1 MIFSL
6 SPRLYG
12 IEKDAMRI
20 EVSSRELA
28 TGERLSIVKN
38 RFVPVGVDAPQCDDL
53 PRACVVTGI
62 HGDELE
68 GQFALFE
75 LARLLRENPQHLR
88 GVVDIYPAA
97 NPTGIGAIERG
108 IPQFDLDMNRIF
120 PGNNSASP
128 FESMAAELV
137 ADVSGA
143 TVAFDIHA
151 SNIFLREIPQIRIN
165 EVSADRL
172 VPLARH
178 ANVDLVWVHANA
190 TVLKGTFAYSM
201 NALDVPTLVV
211 EAGVGMRITPDVG
224 KQLADGMLSVLSE
237 VGIWDGPV
245 PNVRSPL
252 VSDDGEV
259 FFVNAD
265 EAGVFVPAVEL
276 GAPVDVD
283 TVVGHVLDC
292 GGGTVLQKLV
302 APASGLLFTLREY
315 PIVYPGS
322 LIARV
327 LGGVA

>member
-1 MIFSL
+1 
-6 SPRLYG
+6 
-12 IEKDAMRI
+12 MRI

-38 RFVPVGVDAPQCDDL
+38 RFAPVGKDVSQCNDL
-53 PRACVVTGI
+53 PRACIVTGI

-75 LARLLRENPQHLR
+75 LARRLRENPQHLR

-143 TVAFDIHA
+143 AVAFDIHA

-237 VGIWDGPV
+237 VGIWAGPV
-245 PNVRSPL
+245 PDVRSPL

-265 EAGVFVPAVEL
+265 KAGVFVPTVEL
-276 GAPVDVD
+276 GASVDVG

-292 GGGTVLQKLV
+292 GGGTVLQEL
-302 APASGLLFTLREY
+302 ASPASGLLFTLREY

-327 LGGVA
+327 LGGAA

>member
-1 MIFSL
+1 
-6 SPRLYG
+6 
-12 IEKDAMRI
+12 MRI

-28 TGERLSIVKN
+28 AGERLVISKN
-38 RFVPVGVDAPQCDDL
+38 RFAPESAQVAKIDDL
-53 PRACVVTGI
+53 PRACIITGI

-68 GQFALFE
+68 GQFAVYE
-75 LARLLRENPQHLR
+75 LARRLRENPQHLC

-137 ADVSGA
+137 SDVKGA
-143 TVAFDIHA
+143 TVTFDIHA
-151 SNIFLREIPQIRIN
+151 SNIFLREVPQIRIN
-165 EVSADRL
+165 EISAADL
-172 VPLARH
+172 IPLAQR
-178 ANVDLVWVHANA
+178 ANVDFVWVHANA

-201 NALDVPTLVV
+201 NALGVPTLVV
-211 EAGVGMRITPDVG
+211 EAGVGMRITPEVG
-224 KQLADGMLSVLSE
+224 EQLADGMLSVLAE
-237 VGIWDGPV
+237 VGIWNGPV
-245 PNVRSPL
+245 PDVRNPL

-265 EAGVFVPAVEL
+265 EAGLFMPTVEL
-276 GAPVDVD
+276 GT
-283 TVVGHVLDC
+283 TVGEGSVIGHILDC
-292 GGGTVLQKLV
+292 GSGTVLQELV
-302 APASGLLFTLREY
+302 APASGMLFTLREY

-327 LGGVA
+327 LGGAA

>member
-1 MIFSL
+1 M
-6 SPRLYG
+6 
-12 IEKDAMRI
+12 KI
-20 EVSSRELA
+20 EVTSRELA
-28 TGERLSIVKN
+28 TGERLIITKN
-38 RFVPVGVDAPQCDDL
+38 RFAPEGATPSDIAGM
-53 PRACVVTGI
+53 PRACIVTGI

-68 GQFALFE
+68 GQFAVFE
-75 LARLLRENPQHLR
+75 LARHLRENPEHLR

-128 FESMAAELV
+128 FESMAADLI
-137 ADVSGA
+137 ADVRGA

-165 EVSADRL
+165 EISAKKL
-172 VPLARH
+172 IPLAQR

-211 EAGVGMRITPDVG
+211 EAGVGMRITTDVG
-224 KQLADGMLSVLSE
+224 TQLAHGMLAVLAE
-237 VGIWDGPV
+237 TGIWAGLV
-245 PNVRSPL
+245 PEVRSPL
-252 VSDDGEV
+252 VSNDGEV
-259 FFVNAD
+259 HFVNAD
-265 EAGVFVPAVEL
+265 EAGLFVPTIEL
-276 GAPVDVD
+276 GLPVDAG
-283 TVVGHVLDC
+283 TAIGHILDC
-292 GGGTVLQKLV
+292 GSGTVLQELV

-327 LGGVA
+327 LGGAA

>member
-1 MIFSL
+1 
-6 SPRLYG
+6 
-12 IEKDAMRI
+12 MRI

-28 TGERLSIVKN
+28 TGERLVIAKN
-38 RFVPVGVDAPQCDDL
+38 RFVPEGADSANLDGL
-53 PRACVVTGI
+53 PRACIVTGI

-75 LARLLRENPQHLR
+75 LARRLRENPRQLR

-108 IPQFDLDMNRIF
+108 IPQFDLDMNRVF

-143 TVAFDIHA
+143 AIAFDIHA
-151 SNIFLREIPQIRIN
+151 SNIFLREVPQIRIN
-165 EVSADRL
+165 EISAERL
-172 VPLARH
+172 LPLARR
-178 ANVDLVWVHANA
+178 ANVDFIWVHANA

-211 EAGVGMRITPDVG
+211 EAGVGMRITPEVG
-224 KQLADGMLSVLSE
+224 RQLADGMMAVLAE
-237 VGIWDGPV
+237 VGIWAGPV
-245 PNVRSPL
+245 PEVHSPL

-265 EAGVFVPAVEL
+265 EAGLFVPAVEL
-276 GAPVDVD
+276 GLPVGEGAVI
-283 TVVGHVLDC
+283 GRILDC
-292 GGGTVLQKLV
+292 GSGTVLQELV
-302 APASGLLFTLREY
+302 APTSGLLFTLREY

-327 LGGVA
+327 LGGAA